1 MRVDSRGR
9 RTASADRMIRTL
21 SSIALLALLAGCGPV
36 APVASTPPPLKAPS
50 PSLILPPLTPEKME
64 QRSAVV
70 HMLPGLEGVIGAT
83 PAELSRLFGAPRLDV
98 LEGDARKLQFAG
110 EPCVLDVY
118 LYPKT
123 KGGEPQ
129 ATYTEARRASDGA
142 SMDSVA
148 CVAALRPPAPV
159 APAAQAAVP
168 VRKKAH

>member
-1 MRVDSRGR
+1 MRVDSRGHR
-9 RTASADRMIRTL
+9 AASAERMIRTL

-36 APVASTPPPLKAPS
+36 TPVASTPPPPKAPA
-50 PSLILPPLTPEKME
+50 PALIMPPRTPEKME
-64 QRSAVV
+64 QRSAVI
-70 HMLPGLEGVIGAT
+70 HMLPGLEGVVGAT

-123 KGGEPQ
+123 KGAEPE
-129 ATYTEARRASDGA
+129 ATYTEARRTSDGA

-148 CVAALRPPAPV
+148 CVTALRPPPPVAPV
-159 APAAQAAVP
+159 APAAVP
-168 VRKKAH
+168 VRKKPR